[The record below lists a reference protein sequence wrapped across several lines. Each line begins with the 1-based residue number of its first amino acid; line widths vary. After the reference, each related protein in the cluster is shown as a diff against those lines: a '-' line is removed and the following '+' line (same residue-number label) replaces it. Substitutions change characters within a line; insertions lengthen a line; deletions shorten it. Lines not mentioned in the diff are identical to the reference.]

1 MTLLADPSSSSS
13 RAVLR
18 LPHDLPVHPP
28 RLQHL
33 LPVILA
39 ALDSPLQD
47 EGFPSVRDPAVFPR
61 CPCPSPVTRPQEQQV
76 LLHFITAGI
85 CWHTLV
91 CLWDISCLAR
101 GLHQGRE
108 GRRPQASNSDI
119 PPNID
124 NQGKGKKKKSLF
136 LQQTISFLMLFAF
149 LWFSSIP
156 PQHKFLTMIQDCVP

>member
-1 MTLLADPSSSSS
+1 MTLPADPSSSSS
-13 RAVLR
+13 CAVLR

-61 CPCPSPVTRPQEQQV
+61 CPCPNPVTRSQEQQV
-76 LLHFITAGI
+76 LLHFITGGI

-101 GLHQGRE
+101 GLRQGRE

-136 LQQTISFLMLFAF
+136 FQQTISFLMLFAF